1 MKKVSIILL
10 FSLLIP
16 GCANPI
22 NRATSD
28 NYAEICQIAVSRG
41 QLNDAEQACYRAL
54 VNVDWGNL
62 GQELKSQRL
71 YNLALIKRR
80 LGKFQEAED
89 LLNQSLAI
97 EVKLLPLSTV
107 RIGRREVELSVN
119 LAAQGKWTEGSRLLE
134 RVLPIAKQ
142 FEGQDR
148 TWTSEVLRKYADQLR
163 KTTNQP
169 NLATIFE
176 KKASE
181 L

>member
-1 MKKVSIILL
+1 MKNALIILL
-10 FSLLIP
+10 FTLLIA

-28 NYAEICQIAVSRG
+28 NYAEICHIAMSEG
-41 QLNDAEQACYRAL
+41 QLDDAEQACYRAL
-54 VNVDWGNL
+54 VNVDWGDL

-80 LGKFQEAED
+80 LAKFQEAED
-89 LLNQSLAI
+89 LLNQSLTI
-97 EVKLLPLSTV
+97 EERFSQPSSL

-119 LAAQGKWTEGSRLLE
+119 LAAQGKWTDGSRLLE

-148 TWTSEVLRKYADQLR
+148 TWTSEVLRQYADQLR
-163 KTTNQP
+163 KTNQHD
-169 NLATIFE
+169 LASTFE